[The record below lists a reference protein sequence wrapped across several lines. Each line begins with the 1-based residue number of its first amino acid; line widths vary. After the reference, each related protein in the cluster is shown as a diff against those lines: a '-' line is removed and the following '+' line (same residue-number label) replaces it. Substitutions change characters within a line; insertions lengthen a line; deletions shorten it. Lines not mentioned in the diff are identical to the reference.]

1 MKLKTI
7 LLFIVIVISF
17 SGRAAE
23 HDDGLTNPGTPIIE
37 LLDAESLSEA
47 QVVDNVE
54 VEIEQVPVIAAIQ
67 GNPDNPDY
75 KALKAIID
83 ASLKS
88 HKGRGYVADSCEHPT
103 VPGRMTAFNGYF
115 NYEGFLGLETA
126 YKDTGDESFVTE
138 MYTMAELYIDAGRD
152 EDGDGYNDWWSCS
165 RKDFMHHHFE
175 WRAAAGIGVLLNL
188 LVEDS
193 SLSKF
198 NQKFLATF
206 LRDHVWDKWDSENT
220 PDGRHYYRLSDATY
234 MLARMIPVVVAL
246 KGYYDDGLGQST
258 SPGTPGKPYVDFL
271 TGTDSV
277 VNQLQEHLLHP
288 ANHDKSTG
296 ATNLRGRAEPAPGV
310 DVTGTLSP
318 GTVDISHAQ
327 DFVVGMILA
336 GNKGYLSNF
345 TGLINGLCAA
355 LNNVIWDGTG
365 FNFYVD
371 GNSNKYWP
379 SPRGWFALVE
389 YCPQH
394 IDAFRDW
401 TIANIQVSSNSHPA
415 RISSSAYL
423 LRLSRI

>member
-1 MKLKTI
+1 MYHCLNNQESARAAVTPFTHLNEYAKPFVARICWDIMRLKTT
-7 LLFIVIVISF
+7 LLLIAMMMSF

-23 HDDGLTNPGTPIIE
+23 LDENLTAPGTPSIE
-37 LLDAESLSEA
+37 LLDEVPLLEA
-47 QVVDNVE
+47 QVVENVE
-54 VEIEQVPVIAAIQ
+54 EKIVEAAVIA
-67 GNPDNPDY
+67 GNPDNPGY
-75 KALKAIID
+75 KGLKAIID
-83 ASLKS
+83 ASLKC
-88 HKGRGYVADSCEHPT
+88 GYVADSCEHPT
-103 VPGRMTAFNGYF
+103 VPDRMTAFNGYF
-115 NYEGFLGLETA
+115 NYEAFLGLETA
-126 YKDTGDESFVTE
+126 YRDTGDESFVTE

-188 LVEDS
+188 LIEDS

-206 LRDHVWDKWDSENT
+206 LRDHAWDKWDSENT
-220 PDGRHYYRLSDATY
+220 PDGRHYYRISDATY
-234 MLARMIPVVVAL
+234 MLARM
-246 KGYYDDGLGQST
+246 
-258 SPGTPGKPYVDFL
+258 
-271 TGTDSV
+271 

-296 ATNLRGRAEPAPGV
+296 ATNLWGRAEPAPGV